1 MFAFLD
7 IQISMFVLHLGIFM
21 NFFIIIIFPFYC
33 GFFPRGWNFQ
43 SMQLSSAFRNICV
56 YLFSVFIHFVL

>member
-33 GFFPRGWNFQ
+33 GFFSQG
-43 SMQLSSAFRNICV
+43 V
-56 YLFSVFIHFVL
+56 EFSEYAVIVCIS